1 MVARPLASPLGLRP
15 VGTLRPLGQILGLLS
30 AAGLAPDR
38 ALHAYRSSFGLL
50 HGHVLDELQEVLVDP
65 QETGALLDIR
75 LGELR
80 ADPATPE

>member
-15 VGTLRPLGQILGLLS
+15 LGTLRPLEQILGLLS
-30 AAGLAPDR
+30 AAGFAPDR
-38 ALHAYRSSFGLL
+38 ALHAYRSYFGLL

-80 ADPATPE
+80 ADPATPG

>member
-15 VGTLRPLGQILGLLS
+15 LGTLRPLEQILGLLS
-30 AAGLAPDR
+30 AAGFAPDR
-38 ALHAYRSSFGLL
+38 ALCAYRSYFGLL

>member
-15 VGTLRPLGQILGLLS
+15 LGTLRPLEQILGLLS
-30 AAGLAPDR
+30 AAGFAPDR
-38 ALHAYRSSFGLL
+38 ALHAYRANFGLL

-80 ADPATPE
+80 ADPATPG